1 MKTIK
6 KTTIVCTVMCLLL
19 LLAISASALGL
30 QQVTESSGLYNTIQA
45 GFKESTAGTGSY
57 GTVKNKIV
65 KQCYVRLQEGSYDSG
80 KVYSAVGV
88 KTGGKRYIWTE
99 ELSKINNPFKT
110 CYTNYGWLY
119 Y

>member
-6 KTTIVCTVMCLLL
+6 KTTIVSIVMCLLL
-19 LLAISASALGL
+19 LLAISASALGI
-30 QQVTESSGLYNTIQA
+30 QHVTMSNGLYNTIQA
-45 GFKESTAGTGSY
+45 GFAESMAGTGYY

-65 KQCYVRLQEGSYDSG
+65 KQCYVRLQEGNYDSG

-88 KTGGKRYIWTE
+88 KTGGKRYIWTK
-99 ELSKINNPFKT
+99 ELSKLNNPLQT

>member
-1 MKTIK
+1 MKTLK
-6 KTTIVCTVMCLLL
+6 KTTIICTITCLLL

-30 QQVTESSGLYNTIQA
+30 QHVSISGGLYNTIQA
-45 GFKESTAGTGSY
+45 GFFESIAGTGSY
-57 GTVKNKIV
+57 GTVQNKIV

-80 KVYSAVGV
+80 KVYSVVGV
-88 KTGGKRYIWTE
+88 KTGGTRYIWTK
-99 ELSKINNPFKT
+99 ELSKFNNPFQA